1 MLAVAVTDVQP
12 IPTDPV
18 SFESKGWA
26 VAAHVL
32 PLLGLPLVGP
42 LIIWVIKHEDDPFV
56 EEHSREAL
64 NFWISVFM
72 YAFISVLLV
81 IVLIGIL
88 MLIVLGI
95 FSFVAAIVATIKAA
109 SGDEFRY
116 PLTIRLIKP

>member
-1 MLAVAVTDVQP
+1 MLAVAVTDEQP
-12 IPTDPV
+12 IPIDPV
-18 SFESKGWA
+18 SSESKGWA
-26 VAAHVL
+26 AAAHIL

-56 EEHSREAL
+56 EEHAREAL

-95 FSFVAAIVATIKAA
+95 FSFVAAIVAAIKAA
-109 SGDEFRY
+109 NGDEFRY
-116 PLTIRLIKP
+116 LLTIRLIKP

>member
-12 IPTDPV
+12 IPIDPV
-18 SFESKGWA
+18 SSESKGWA
-26 VAAHVL
+26 AAAHML

-95 FSFVAAIVATIKAA
+95 FSFVAAIVATIRAA

>member
-18 SFESKGWA
+18 SSESKGWA

-95 FSFVAAIVATIKAA
+95 FSFVAAIVATIRAA